1 MAIRIEWDEFE
12 IALLIE
18 ACEEVLRKGKPKS
31 EVVKTVSSNLRKR
44 AISKNIAIDDVFRN
58 ENGIAL
64 QMQKMAYLLTHGEK
78 GMPGAS
84 KLYAEV
90 AELREENPKKF
101 EEILKRAKEEIEMTD
116 LSQQNIDKKALF
128 AQWLNEHPIKKY
140 TPSAIIDALDVA
152 SRYCVSKKVCKD
164 GFWSMQNKAEFNAVA
179 SKLLSFRLFRLKYR
193 SAAAKM
199 DKAIPLYKAFL
210 DSYVASREEN
220 TAEFEGEA
228 LNEPDSMLSTA
239 AANSDDIIRLDFSD
253 IGSLVFSRPVCLN
266 YKDHTFTDFN
276 SWASLYAKVAFL
288 LKQDYPQIIVDGG
301 SLSEGAAQEFSMNS
315 KALRKP
321 KAITDGL
328 FIETNHSAT
337 EIASRIA
344 TLLRLCGVDLNEVS
358 ITYTLKKEAEQKRTS
373 QARSENEK
381 LYEKLYS
388 ISRIYDDPAGLSLN
402 RITGLLGRSDDRELV
417 QGILDHAPWAHRIEN
432 GIYSFASAD
441 TISARNEK
449 KAGKDDTISDS
460 AFYDYLDKTLCMAE
474 PTCRSYVS
482 AIRSAEKY
490 AKDYG
495 FTSYRIY
502 DVTTSDAVALLNAL
516 MRDDGFAAYNIRQHN
531 RFRAAFTKFAEVAGQ
546 SIVVKKTGA
555 QLQNKPQEQPI
566 APFDKEK
573 YIEILMCRYRNG
585 ITFDSIDFDNFRETY
600 EDLYDSSIDADD
612 DTLEKQLRL
621 CGVFYNNRLFPAEG
635 IMDDETREKLF
646 TYIENS
652 FSSGKKVLYYKAV
665 FEDLADAF
673 ANCYSLADE
682 HMLRVFIEF
691 TADPD
696 KYYFFKDY
704 MSVEANVKIDDTAE
718 VEDFL
723 LSAGKPMKVEDVCT
737 ALTHIPKERVDSII
751 KFDSRFRRNAK
762 GEYFHADIF
771 EISEPELEK
780 IAAIIDGSIAENGY
794 AIWTDIWNIIQETMP
809 VFLENNLYLS
819 ALGVRNAISAHYLGK
834 FNFNGAVISRPED
847 RYEMRDIYQLYAK
860 HHPTFTADDIYNLS
874 KELDTVIYFEAL
886 SEVSVRVSHDLFISK
901 EMISFDTDAADRAI
915 NSFLSKD
922 YIRIREIDSFL
933 IFPNVGYEW
942 NEYLLESFLLS
953 YSKKFALVNNGLS
966 LNNVAGFVVKKSG
979 QINDFIDACAA
990 FLADGRIELKKVD
1003 ALNYLAD
1010 MNVISRR
1017 SYKDIDLALRRAAQ
1031 IRRRK
1036 E

>member
-18 ACEEVLRKGKPKS
+18 ACEEVLYKGKPKS
-31 EVVKTVSSNLRKR
+31 EVVKTVSSNLQKR
-44 AISKNIAIDDVFRN
+44 AISKNIAIDAVFRN

-64 QMQKMAYLLTHGEK
+64 QMQKMIYLLTHGEK

-152 SRYCVSKKVCKD
+152 SHYCVSKKVCKD
-164 GFWSMQNKAEFNAVA
+164 DFWSMQTKAEFNAA
-179 SKLLSFRLFRLKYR
+179 TSKLLSFRLFRLKYR

-210 DSYVASREEN
+210 DSYEASQVKS
-220 TAEFEGEA
+220 AVDFEGEA
-228 LNEPDSMLSTA
+228 SNGPDDMLSSVSA
-239 AANSDDIIRLDFSD
+239 KSDDTIQT
-253 IGSLVFSRPVCLN
+253 
-266 YKDHTFTDFN
+266 K
-276 SWASLYAKVAFL
+276 
-288 LKQDYPQIIVDGG
+288 
-301 SLSEGAAQEFSMNS
+301 SE
-315 KALRKP
+315 
-321 KAITDGL
+321 T
-328 FIETNHSAT
+328 
-337 EIASRIA
+337 
-344 TLLRLCGVDLNEVS
+344 
-358 ITYTLKKEAEQKRTS
+358 
-373 QARSENEK
+373 EK
-381 LYEKLYS
+381 LYDKLYS
-388 ISRIYDDPAGLSLN
+388 ISRIYDDPVGLSLN
-402 RITGLLGRSDDRELV
+402 RITGLLGQNVDSELV
-417 QGILDHAPWAHRIEN
+417 QSILDHATWAYRIAD
-432 GIYSFASAD
+432 GVYSFASAE
-441 TISARNEK
+441 TISTRNEK
-449 KAGKDDTISDS
+449 KAGKDIIISDS
-460 AFYDYLDKTLCMAE
+460 AFYDYLDKTLGMAE

-490 AKDYG
+490 AKNYG
-495 FTSYRIY
+495 FASCRIY
-502 DVTTSDAVALLNAL
+502 DVNTSDAVSLLNAL
-516 MRDDGFAAYNIRQHN
+516 MSDDGFTAYNIRQHN
-531 RFRAAFTKFAEVAGQ
+531 RFRAAFTKFAEMANQ
-546 SIVVKKTGA
+546 SIVI
-555 QLQNKPQEQPI
+555 NKALIQPQEQTV
-566 APFDKEK
+566 ATFDREK
-573 YIEILMCRYRNG
+573 YVKILMRRYRNG
-585 ITFDSIDFDNFRETY
+585 ITFDSIDFDNFREIY
-600 EDLYDSSIDADD
+600 EELYDSRLDVND

-635 IMDDETREKLF
+635 IMDDKTKEKLF
-646 TYIENS
+646 AYIESS
-652 FSSGKKVLYYKAV
+652 FSSGKKALYYKAI

-673 ANCYSLADE
+673 ANCYTLTDE
-682 HMLRVFIEF
+682 RMLHVFIEF
-691 TADPD
+691 TADSG

-704 MSVEANVKIDDTAE
+704 MSAEADVKIDDTAE

-723 LSAGKPMKVEDVCT
+723 LSAGKPMKVEDVCA
-737 ALTHIPKERVDSII
+737 ALTHIPKEKVDNII
-751 KFDSRFRRNAK
+751 KSDSRFRRNAK

-771 EISEPELEK
+771 EISGSELEK

-794 AIWTDIWNIIQETMP
+794 AIWTDIWNKIQETMP

-819 ALGVRNAISAHYLGK
+819 ALGVRNAISVHYLGR
-834 FNFNGAVISRPED
+834 FNFNGAVISRPAD
-847 RYEMRDIYQLYAK
+847 HYEMRDIYQLYAK
-860 HHPTFTADDIYNLS
+860 HHPTFTADDIYALS

-886 SEVSVRVSHDLFISK
+886 SAVSVRVSHDLFVSK
-901 EMISFDTDAADRAI
+901 EMISFDTNAVDSAI
-915 NSFLSKD
+915 DSFLSKD

-933 IFPNVGYEW
+933 VFPNVGYEW

-979 QINDFIDACAA
+979 QIKDFIDACAA
-990 FLADGRIELKKVD
+990 FLADGRIELNKVD
-1003 ALNYLAD
+1003 TLNYLAD

>member
-301 SLSEGAAQEFSMNS
+301 SLSEGAAPEFSMNS

-531 RFRAAFTKFAEVAGQ
+531 RFRAAFTKFAEMAGQ
-546 SIVVKKTGA
+546 SIVVKKTDA

-566 APFDKEK
+566 APFDKEE

-682 HMLRVFIEF
+682 HILPSFETVVDEQATKM
-691 TADPD
+691 
-696 KYYFFKDY
+696 
-704 MSVEANVKIDDTAE
+704 
-718 VEDFL
+718 DF
-723 LSAGKPMKVEDVCT
+723 VT
-737 ALTHIPKERVDSII
+737 ALKPR
-751 KFDSRFRRNAK
+751 
-762 GEYFHADIF
+762 
-771 EISEPELEK
+771 
-780 IAAIIDGSIAENGY
+780 AAIVEKLDVTNSRAF
-794 AIWTDIWNIIQETMP
+794 
-809 VFLENNLYLS
+809 FLD
-819 ALGVRNAISAHYLGK
+819 ALGVEYLGFIQEK
-834 FNFNGAVISRPED
+834 CSEYGLSVDVSCGRCELPSITSQNKEFVATLQSKGCVIADIKDLDDIKHHGEDSFDYEKEKNPIYLIRELEIIDELLKKIQASIFNGSYEKAIIISDHGASRLAVLHETENIWSMATSGEHSGRCCPVNELNSKPNAAIEENGFWVLANYDRFKGGRKANVEVHGGASLEEVAVPIIEITRKQTNIEAFILDSSRVITLAAKEHAALRIYVGVKSNSIGIMLNGQYYDALATSEPYIYSVDLADYTRKGTYTFEILNGN
-847 RYEMRDIYQLYAK
+847 DI
-860 HHPTFTADDIYNLS
+860 LS
-874 KELDTVIYFEAL
+874 
-886 SEVSVRVSHDLFISK
+886 
-901 EMISFDTDAADRAI
+901 
-915 NSFLSKD
+915 
-922 YIRIREIDSFL
+922 
-933 IFPNVGYEW
+933 
-942 NEYLLESFLLS
+942 
-953 YSKKFALVNNGLS
+953 
-966 LNNVAGFVVKKSG
+966 SG
-979 QINDFIDACAA
+979 QKFEIKKMGMSENAGLFDF
-990 FLADGRIELKKVD
+990 
-1003 ALNYLAD
+1003 
-1010 MNVISRR
+1010 
-1017 SYKDIDLALRRAAQ
+1017 
-1031 IRRRK
+1031 
-1036 E
+1036 

>member
-18 ACEEVLRKGKPKS
+18 ASEEILYKGKPKS

-44 AISKNIAIDDVFRN
+44 AISKNIVIDAVFRN

-64 QMQKMAYLLTHGEK
+64 QMQKMIYLLTHGEK

-90 AELREENPKKF
+90 AQLREENPKKF

-152 SRYCVSKKVCKD
+152 SHYCVSKKVCKD
-164 GFWSMQNKAEFNAVA
+164 DFWSMQTKAEFNAA
-179 SKLLSFRLFRLKYR
+179 TSKLLSFRLFRLKYR

-210 DSYVASREEN
+210 DSYEASQVKSVVD
-220 TAEFEGEA
+220 FEGEA
-228 LNEPDSMLSTA
+228 SNGPDDMLSSVSA
-239 AANSDDIIRLDFSD
+239 KSDDTIQT
-253 IGSLVFSRPVCLN
+253 
-266 YKDHTFTDFN
+266 K
-276 SWASLYAKVAFL
+276 
-288 LKQDYPQIIVDGG
+288 
-301 SLSEGAAQEFSMNS
+301 SE
-315 KALRKP
+315 
-321 KAITDGL
+321 T
-328 FIETNHSAT
+328 
-337 EIASRIA
+337 
-344 TLLRLCGVDLNEVS
+344 
-358 ITYTLKKEAEQKRTS
+358 
-373 QARSENEK
+373 EK
-381 LYEKLYS
+381 LYDKLYS
-388 ISRIYDDPAGLSLN
+388 ISRIYDDPVGLSLN
-402 RITGLLGRSDDRELV
+402 RITGLLGQNIDSELV
-417 QGILDHAPWAHRIEN
+417 QSILDHAMWAHRIAD
-432 GIYSFASAD
+432 GVYSFASAE

-449 KAGKDDTISDS
+449 KAGKDIIISDS
-460 AFYDYLDKTLCMAE
+460 AFYDYLDKTLGMAE

-495 FTSYRIY
+495 FASYRIY
-502 DVTTSDAVALLNAL
+502 DVNAIDAVALLNAL
-516 MRDDGFAAYNIRQHN
+516 MSDDGFAAYNIRQHN
-531 RFRAAFTKFAEVAGQ
+531 RFRASFTKFAEMANQ
-546 SIVVKKTGA
+546 SIVI
-555 QLQNKPQEQPI
+555 NKSVIQPQEKSQGQTV
-566 APFDKEK
+566 AVFDREK
-573 YIEILMCRYRNG
+573 YIEILRRRYRNG
-585 ITFDSIDFDNFRETY
+585 ITFDSIDFDNFREIY
-600 EDLYDSSIDADD
+600 EELYDSRLDVND

-635 IMDDETREKLF
+635 IMDDETKEKLF
-646 TYIENS
+646 AYIESS
-652 FSSGKKVLYYKAV
+652 FSSGKKALYYKAV
-665 FEDLADAF
+665 FEDLADTF
-673 ANCYSLADE
+673 ANCYTLTDE
-682 HMLRVFIEF
+682 RMLRVFIEF
-691 TADPD
+691 TADSG

-704 MSVEANVKIDDTAE
+704 MSAEADVKIDDTAE

-723 LSAGKPMKVEDVCT
+723 LSAGKPMKVEDVCA
-737 ALTHIPKERVDSII
+737 ALTHIPKEKVDSII
-751 KFDSRFRRNAK
+751 KSDSRFRRNAK

-771 EISEPELEK
+771 EISESELEK

-794 AIWTDIWNIIQETMP
+794 AIWTDIWNKIQETMP
-809 VFLENNLYLS
+809 IFLENNLYLS
-819 ALGVRNAISAHYLGK
+819 ALGVRNAISVHYLGR
-834 FNFNGAVISRPED
+834 FNFNGAVISRPAD

-860 HHPTFTADDIYNLS
+860 HHPTFTADDIYTLS

-886 SEVSVRVSHDLFISK
+886 SAVSVRVSHDLFVSK
-901 EMISFDTDAADRAI
+901 EIISFEANAVDSAI
-915 NSFLSKD
+915 DSFLSRD

-933 IFPNVGYEW
+933 VFPNVGYEW

-979 QINDFIDACAA
+979 QIKDFIDACAA
-990 FLADGRIELKKVD
+990 FLADGRIELNKVD

-1036 E
+1036 G

>member
-18 ACEEVLRKGKPKS
+18 ACEEVLHKGKPKS

-44 AISKNIAIDDVFRN
+44 AISKNIVIDDVFRN

-64 QMQKMAYLLTHGEK
+64 QMQKMTYLLTHGEK

-116 LSQQNIDKKALF
+116 LSRQNIDKKSLF
-128 AQWLNEHPIKKY
+128 AQWLSEHPIKKY
-140 TPSAIIDALDVA
+140 TPSAIIDALDIA
-152 SRYCVSKKVCKD
+152 SHYCVSKKVCKD
-164 GFWSMQNKAEFNAVA
+164 DFWSMQNKTEFNAA
-179 SKLLSFRLFRLKYR
+179 TSKLLSFRLFRLKYR

-210 DSYVASREEN
+210 DSYEASQVKS
-220 TAEFEGEA
+220 AVEFEGEA
-228 LNEPDSMLSTA
+228 SNGPDDMLSRVTA
-239 AANSDDIIRLDFSD
+239 KSDDTIQT
-253 IGSLVFSRPVCLN
+253 
-266 YKDHTFTDFN
+266 K
-276 SWASLYAKVAFL
+276 
-288 LKQDYPQIIVDGG
+288 
-301 SLSEGAAQEFSMNS
+301 
-315 KALRKP
+315 
-321 KAITDGL
+321 
-328 FIETNHSAT
+328 
-337 EIASRIA
+337 
-344 TLLRLCGVDLNEVS
+344 
-358 ITYTLKKEAEQKRTS
+358 
-373 QARSENEK
+373 SENEK
-381 LYEKLYS
+381 LYDKLHS
-388 ISRIYDDPAGLSLN
+388 ISRIYDDPVGLSLN
-402 RITGLLGRSDDRELV
+402 RITGLLGQNVDSELV
-417 QGILDHAPWAHRIEN
+417 RRILDHASWAHRIAD
-432 GIYSFASAD
+432 GIYSFASAE
-441 TISARNEK
+441 TISASNEK
-449 KAGKDDTISDS
+449 KAGKDASISDS
-460 AFYDYLDKTLCMAE
+460 TFYDYLDKTLGMAE

-495 FTSYRIY
+495 FASCRIY
-502 DVTTSDAVALLNAL
+502 DVNTSDAVSLLNAL
-516 MRDDGFAAYNIRQHN
+516 MSDDSFTAYNIRQHN
-531 RFRAAFTKFAEVAGQ
+531 RFRAAFTKFAEMANQ
-546 SIVVKKTGA
+546 SVVI
-555 QLQNKPQEQPI
+555 NKALIQPQEQTV
-566 APFDKEK
+566 ATFDREK
-573 YIEILMCRYRNG
+573 YVEILMRRYRNG
-585 ITFDSIDFDNFRETY
+585 ITFDSIDFDNFREIY
-600 EDLYDSSIDADD
+600 EELYDSRLDVND

-635 IMDDETREKLF
+635 IMDDETKEKLF
-646 TYIENS
+646 AYIESS
-652 FSSGKKVLYYKAV
+652 FSSGKKALYYKAI

-673 ANCYSLADE
+673 ANCYTLTDE
-682 HMLRVFIEF
+682 RMLHVFIEF
-691 TADPD
+691 TADSG

-704 MSVEANVKIDDTAE
+704 MSAEADVKIDDTAE

-723 LSAGKPMKVEDVCT
+723 LSAGKPMKVEDVCA
-737 ALTHIPKERVDSII
+737 ALTHIPKEKVDNII
-751 KFDSRFRRNAK
+751 KSDSRFRRNAK

-771 EISEPELEK
+771 EISGSELEK

-794 AIWTDIWNIIQETMP
+794 AIWTDIWNKIQETMP

-819 ALGVRNAISAHYLGK
+819 ALGVRNAISAHYLGR
-834 FNFNGAVISRPED
+834 FNFNGAVISRPAD

-860 HHPTFTADDIYNLS
+860 HHPTFTADDIYALS
-874 KELDTVIYFEAL
+874 KELNTVIYFEAL
-886 SEVSVRVSHDLFISK
+886 SAVSVRVSHDLFISK
-901 EMISFDTDAADRAI
+901 EMISLDTNAVDSAI
-915 NSFLSKD
+915 DSFLSKD

-933 IFPNVGYEW
+933 VFPNVGYEW

-979 QINDFIDACAA
+979 QIKDFIDACAA
-990 FLADGRIELKKVD
+990 FLADGRIELNKVD

>member
-164 GFWSMQNKAEFNAVA
+164 GFWSMQNKAEFNAA
-179 SKLLSFRLFRLKYR
+179 TSKLLSFRLFRLKYR

-253 IGSLVFSRPVCLN
+253 IGSLIFSKPVCLN

-301 SLSEGAAQEFSMNS
+301 SLSEGAAPEFSMNS

-344 TLLRLCGVDLNEVS
+344 TLLRLCGVDLNKVS

-402 RITGLLGRSDDRELV
+402 RITGLLGQSDDRELV

-460 AFYDYLDKTLCMAE
+460 AFYDYL
-474 PTCRSYVS
+474 
-482 AIRSAEKY
+482 
-490 AKDYG
+490 
-495 FTSYRIY
+495 
-502 DVTTSDAVALLNAL
+502 
-516 MRDDGFAAYNIRQHN
+516 
-531 RFRAAFTKFAEVAGQ
+531 
-546 SIVVKKTGA
+546 
-555 QLQNKPQEQPI
+555 
-566 APFDKEK
+566 
-573 YIEILMCRYRNG
+573 
-585 ITFDSIDFDNFRETY
+585 
-600 EDLYDSSIDADD
+600 
-612 DTLEKQLRL
+612 
-621 CGVFYNNRLFPAEG
+621 
-635 IMDDETREKLF
+635 
-646 TYIENS
+646 
-652 FSSGKKVLYYKAV
+652 
-665 FEDLADAF
+665 
-673 ANCYSLADE
+673 
-682 HMLRVFIEF
+682 VFIEF

-834 FNFNGAVISRPED
+834 FNFNGAVISRPENH
-847 RYEMRDIYQLYAK
+847 YEMRDIYQLYAK

-901 EMISFDTDAADRAI
+901 EMIPFDTDAVDRAI

-1017 SYKDIDLALRRAAQ
+1017 GYKDIDLALRRAAQ

>member
-18 ACEEVLRKGKPKS
+18 ASEEVLYKGKPKS

-44 AISKNIAIDDVFRN
+44 AISKNIAIDAVFRN

-64 QMQKMAYLLTHGEK
+64 QMQKMIYLLTHGEK

-90 AELREENPKKF
+90 AQLREENSKKF

-116 LSQQNIDKKALF
+116 LSRQNIDKKSLF
-128 AQWLNEHPIKKY
+128 AQWLSEHPIKKY
-140 TPSAIIDALDVA
+140 TPSAIIDALDIA
-152 SRYCVSKKVCKD
+152 SHYCVSKKVCKD
-164 GFWSMQNKAEFNAVA
+164 DFWSMQNKTEFNAA
-179 SKLLSFRLFRLKYR
+179 TSKLLSFRLFRLKYR

-210 DSYVASREEN
+210 DSYEASQVKS
-220 TAEFEGEA
+220 AVDFEGEA
-228 LNEPDSMLSTA
+228 SNGPDDMLSSVSA
-239 AANSDDIIRLDFSD
+239 KSDDTIQT
-253 IGSLVFSRPVCLN
+253 
-266 YKDHTFTDFN
+266 K
-276 SWASLYAKVAFL
+276 
-288 LKQDYPQIIVDGG
+288 
-301 SLSEGAAQEFSMNS
+301 SE
-315 KALRKP
+315 
-321 KAITDGL
+321 T
-328 FIETNHSAT
+328 
-337 EIASRIA
+337 
-344 TLLRLCGVDLNEVS
+344 
-358 ITYTLKKEAEQKRTS
+358 
-373 QARSENEK
+373 EK
-381 LYEKLYS
+381 LYDKLYS
-388 ISRIYDDPAGLSLN
+388 ISRIYDDPVGLSLN
-402 RITGLLGRSDDRELV
+402 RITGLLGQNIDSELV
-417 QGILDHAPWAHRIEN
+417 QSILDHAMWAHRIAD
-432 GIYSFASAD
+432 GVYSFASAE

-449 KAGKDDTISDS
+449 KAGKDIIISDS
-460 AFYDYLDKTLCMAE
+460 AFYDYLDKTLGMAE

-495 FTSYRIY
+495 FASYRIY
-502 DVTTSDAVALLNAL
+502 DVNASDAVALLNAL
-516 MRDDGFAAYNIRQHN
+516 MSDDGFAAYNIRQHN
-531 RFRAAFTKFAEVAGQ
+531 RFRASFTKFAEMANQ
-546 SIVVKKTGA
+546 SIVI
-555 QLQNKPQEQPI
+555 NKSVIQPQEKSQGQTV
-566 APFDKEK
+566 AVFDREK
-573 YIEILMCRYRNG
+573 YIEILMRRYRNG
-585 ITFDSIDFDNFRETY
+585 ITFDSIDFDNFREIY
-600 EDLYDSSIDADD
+600 EELYDSRLDVND

-635 IMDDETREKLF
+635 IMDDETKEKLF
-646 TYIENS
+646 AYIESS
-652 FSSGKKVLYYKAV
+652 FSSGKKALYYKAV
-665 FEDLADAF
+665 FEDLADTF
-673 ANCYSLADE
+673 ANCYTLTDE
-682 HMLRVFIEF
+682 RMLRVFIEF
-691 TADPD
+691 TADSG

-704 MSVEANVKIDDTAE
+704 MSAEADVKIDDTAE

-723 LSAGKPMKVEDVCT
+723 LSAGKPMKVEDVCA
-737 ALTHIPKERVDSII
+737 ALTHIPKEKVDSII
-751 KFDSRFRRNAK
+751 KSDSRFRRNAK

-771 EISEPELEK
+771 EISESELEK

-794 AIWTDIWNIIQETMP
+794 AIWTDIWNKIQETMP
-809 VFLENNLYLS
+809 FFLENNLYLS
-819 ALGVRNAISAHYLGK
+819 ALGVRNAISVHYLGR
-834 FNFNGAVISRPED
+834 FNFNGAVISRPAD

-860 HHPTFTADDIYNLS
+860 HHPTFTADDIYTLS

-886 SEVSVRVSHDLFISK
+886 SAVSVRVSHDLFVSK
-901 EMISFDTDAADRAI
+901 EMISFDTNAVDSAI
-915 NSFLSKD
+915 DSFLSRD

-933 IFPNVGYEW
+933 VFPNVGYEW

-979 QINDFIDACAA
+979 QIKDFIDACAA
-990 FLADGRIELKKVD
+990 FLADGRIELNKVD

>member
-18 ACEEVLRKGKPKS
+18 ACEEVLHKGKPKS

-64 QMQKMAYLLTHGEK
+64 QMQKMTYLLTHGEK

-116 LSQQNIDKKALF
+116 LSRQNIDKKSLF
-128 AQWLNEHPIKKY
+128 AQWLSEHPIKKY
-140 TPSAIIDALDVA
+140 TPSAIIDALDIA
-152 SRYCVSKKVCKD
+152 SHYCVSKKVCKD
-164 GFWSMQNKAEFNAVA
+164 DFWSMQNKTEFNAA
-179 SKLLSFRLFRLKYR
+179 TSKLLSFRLFRLKYR

-210 DSYVASREEN
+210 DSYEASQVKS
-220 TAEFEGEA
+220 AVEFEGEA
-228 LNEPDSMLSTA
+228 SNGPDDMLSSVTA
-239 AANSDDIIRLDFSD
+239 KSDDTI
-253 IGSLVFSRPVCLN
+253 
-266 YKDHTFTDFN
+266 
-276 SWASLYAKVAFL
+276 
-288 LKQDYPQIIVDGG
+288 Q
-301 SLSEGAAQEFSMNS
+301 S
-315 KALRKP
+315 K
-321 KAITDGL
+321 
-328 FIETNHSAT
+328 
-337 EIASRIA
+337 
-344 TLLRLCGVDLNEVS
+344 
-358 ITYTLKKEAEQKRTS
+358 
-373 QARSENEK
+373 SENEK
-381 LYEKLYS
+381 LYDKLHS
-388 ISRIYDDPAGLSLN
+388 ISRIYDDPVGLSLN
-402 RITGLLGRSDDRELV
+402 RITGLLGQNVDSELV
-417 QGILDHAPWAHRIEN
+417 RRILDHASWAHRIAD
-432 GIYSFASAD
+432 GIYSFASAE
-441 TISARNEK
+441 TISASNEK
-449 KAGKDDTISDS
+449 KAGKDASISDS
-460 AFYDYLDKTLCMAE
+460 TFYDYLDKTLGMAE

-495 FTSYRIY
+495 FASCRIY
-502 DVTTSDAVALLNAL
+502 DVNTSDAVSLLNAL
-516 MRDDGFAAYNIRQHN
+516 MSDDGFTAYNIRQHN
-531 RFRAAFTKFAEVAGQ
+531 RFRAAFTKFAEMANQ
-546 SIVVKKTGA
+546 SVVI
-555 QLQNKPQEQPI
+555 NKALIQPQEQTV
-566 APFDKEK
+566 ATFDREK
-573 YIEILMCRYRNG
+573 YVEILMRRYRNG
-585 ITFDSIDFDNFRETY
+585 ITFDSIDFDNFREIY
-600 EDLYDSSIDADD
+600 EELYDSRLDVND

-635 IMDDETREKLF
+635 IMDDETKEKLF
-646 TYIENS
+646 AYIESS
-652 FSSGKKVLYYKAV
+652 FSSGKKALYYKAI

-673 ANCYSLADE
+673 ANCYTLTDE
-682 HMLRVFIEF
+682 RMLHVFIEF
-691 TADPD
+691 TADSG

-704 MSVEANVKIDDTAE
+704 MSAEADVKIDDTAE

-723 LSAGKPMKVEDVCT
+723 LSAGKPMKVEDVCA
-737 ALTHIPKERVDSII
+737 ALTHIPKEKVDNII
-751 KFDSRFRRNAK
+751 KSDSRFRRNAK

-771 EISEPELEK
+771 EISGSELEK

-794 AIWTDIWNIIQETMP
+794 AIWTDIWNKIQETMP

-819 ALGVRNAISAHYLGK
+819 ALGVRNAISAHYLGR
-834 FNFNGAVISRPED
+834 FNFNGAVISRPAD

-860 HHPTFTADDIYNLS
+860 HHPTFTADDIYALS
-874 KELDTVIYFEAL
+874 KELNTVIYFEAL
-886 SEVSVRVSHDLFISK
+886 SAVSVRVSHDLFISK
-901 EMISFDTDAADRAI
+901 EMISLDTNAVDSAI
-915 NSFLSKD
+915 DSFLSKD

-933 IFPNVGYEW
+933 VFPNVGYEW

-979 QINDFIDACAA
+979 QIKDFIDACAA
-990 FLADGRIELKKVD
+990 FLADGRIELNKVD

>member
-12 IALLIE
+12 IALLID
-18 ACEEVLRKGKPKS
+18 ACEEVLYNGKPKS

-58 ENGIAL
+58 GNGITL
-64 QMQKMAYLLTHGEK
+64 QMQKMSYLLTHGEI

-101 EEILKRAKEEIEMTD
+101 EELLKRAKEEIEMTD
-116 LSQQNIDKKALF
+116 LSQQYINKKALF
-128 AQWLNEHPIKKY
+128 VQWLNEHPIKKY

-164 GFWSMQNKAEFNAVA
+164 DFWSMQNKAEFNAA
-179 SKLLSFRLFRLKYR
+179 TSKLLSFRLFRLKYR
-193 SAAAKM
+193 SAAVKM

-210 DSYVASREEN
+210 DSYVASRVKN

-228 LNEPDSMLSTA
+228 LNEPDGMLSTA
-239 AANSDDIIRLDFSD
+239 TVNSDGIIRLDFYD
-253 IGSLVFSRPVCLN
+253 IGSLAFSRPVSLN

-288 LKQDYPQIIVDGG
+288 LKQDYPQIIVDGV
-301 SLSEGAAQEFSMNS
+301 SLSEGAAPEFSMNL
-315 KALRKP
+315 KTLRKP

-344 TLLRLCGVDLNEVS
+344 TLLRLCGVDLNKVS
-358 ITYTLKKEAEQKRTS
+358 ISYTLKKEAEQKRMS
-373 QARSENEK
+373 QAKSENEK
-381 LYEKLYS
+381 LYDKLHS
-388 ISRIYDDPAGLSLN
+388 ISRIYDDPVGLSLN
-402 RITGLLGRSDDRELV
+402 SITGLLGQNVDSELV
-417 QGILDHAPWAHRIEN
+417 QSILDHATWAHRIAD
-432 GIYSFASAD
+432 GVYSFASAE

-449 KAGKDDTISDS
+449 KAGKDIIISDY
-460 AFYDYLDKTLCMAE
+460 AFYDYLDKTLSMAE

-495 FTSYRIY
+495 FASYRIY
-502 DVTTSDAVALLNAL
+502 DVNTSDAVSLLNAL
-516 MRDDGFAAYNIRQHN
+516 MSDDGFTAYNIRQHN
-531 RFRAAFTKFAEVAGQ
+531 RFRAAFTKFAEMTDQ
-546 SIVVKKTGA
+546 SIVI
-555 QLQNKPQEQPI
+555 NKAIIQPQEQTV
-566 APFDKEK
+566 ATFDREK
-573 YIEILMCRYRNG
+573 YIEILMRRYRNG
-585 ITFDSIDFDNFRETY
+585 ITFDSIDFDNFREIY
-600 EDLYDSSIDADD
+600 EELYDGRLDVNDY
-612 DTLEKQLRL
+612 TLEKQLRL

-635 IMDDETREKLF
+635 IMDDETKKKLF
-646 TYIENS
+646 AYIESS
-652 FSSGKKVLYYKAV
+652 FSSGKKALYYKAI

-673 ANCYSLADE
+673 ANCYTLTDE
-682 HMLRVFIEF
+682 RMLRVFIEF
-691 TADPD
+691 TADFG

-704 MSVEANVKIDDTAE
+704 MSVEANVKIDDAAE

-771 EISEPELEK
+771 EISESELEK

-794 AIWTDIWNIIQETMP
+794 AIWTDIWNKIQETMP

-819 ALGVRNAISAHYLGK
+819 ALGVRNAISAHYFGK

-901 EMISFDTDAADRAI
+901 EMIPFDTDAVDRAI

-933 IFPNVGYEW
+933 VFPNVGYEW

-966 LNNVAGFVVKKSG
+966 LNNVAGFVVKKGG

-1017 SYKDIDLALRRAAQ
+1017 SYKDIDQALRQAAQ

>member
-164 GFWSMQNKAEFNAVA
+164 GFWSMQNKAEFNAA
-179 SKLLSFRLFRLKYR
+179 TSKLLSFRLFRLKYR

-253 IGSLVFSRPVCLN
+253 IGSLIFSKPVCLN

-301 SLSEGAAQEFSMNS
+301 SLSEGAAPEFSMNS

-321 KAITDGL
+321 K
-328 FIETNHSAT
+328 
-337 EIASRIA
+337 
-344 TLLRLCGVDLNEVS
+344 
-358 ITYTLKKEAEQKRTS
+358 
-373 QARSENEK
+373 
-381 LYEKLYS
+381 
-388 ISRIYDDPAGLSLN
+388 
-402 RITGLLGRSDDRELV
+402 
-417 QGILDHAPWAHRIEN
+417 
-432 GIYSFASAD
+432 
-441 TISARNEK
+441 
-449 KAGKDDTISDS
+449 
-460 AFYDYLDKTLCMAE
+460 
-474 PTCRSYVS
+474 
-482 AIRSAEKY
+482 
-490 AKDYG
+490 
-495 FTSYRIY
+495 
-502 DVTTSDAVALLNAL
+502 
-516 MRDDGFAAYNIRQHN
+516 
-531 RFRAAFTKFAEVAGQ
+531 
-546 SIVVKKTGA
+546 
-555 QLQNKPQEQPI
+555 
-566 APFDKEK
+566 
-573 YIEILMCRYRNG
+573 
-585 ITFDSIDFDNFRETY
+585 
-600 EDLYDSSIDADD
+600 
-612 DTLEKQLRL
+612 
-621 CGVFYNNRLFPAEG
+621 
-635 IMDDETREKLF
+635 
-646 TYIENS
+646 
-652 FSSGKKVLYYKAV
+652 
-665 FEDLADAF
+665 
-673 ANCYSLADE
+673 
-682 HMLRVFIEF
+682 
-691 TADPD
+691 
-696 KYYFFKDY
+696 
-704 MSVEANVKIDDTAE
+704 
-718 VEDFL
+718 
-723 LSAGKPMKVEDVCT
+723 
-737 ALTHIPKERVDSII
+737 
-751 KFDSRFRRNAK
+751 
-762 GEYFHADIF
+762 
-771 EISEPELEK
+771 
-780 IAAIIDGSIAENGY
+780 
-794 AIWTDIWNIIQETMP
+794 
-809 VFLENNLYLS
+809 
-819 ALGVRNAISAHYLGK
+819 AISAHYLGK
-834 FNFNGAVISRPED
+834 FNFNGAVISRPENH
-847 RYEMRDIYQLYAK
+847 YEMRDIYQLYAK

-901 EMISFDTDAADRAI
+901 EMIPFDTDAVDRAI

-1017 SYKDIDLALRRAAQ
+1017 GYKDIDLALRRAAQ

>member
-18 ACEEVLRKGKPKS
+18 ACEEVLHKGKPKS
-31 EVVKTVSSNLRKR
+31 EAVKTVSSDLRKR

-64 QMQKMAYLLTHGEK
+64 QMQKMTYLLTRGEK

-101 EEILKRAKEEIEMTD
+101 EEILKRAKEEITMAD
-116 LSQQNIDKKALF
+116 LSQQNIGKKALF
-128 AQWLNEHPIKKY
+128 VQWLSEHPIKKY

-152 SRYCVSKKVCKD
+152 SHYCVSKKVCKD
-164 GFWSMQNKAEFNAVA
+164 DFWSMQNKAEFNAA
-179 SKLLSFRLFRLKYR
+179 TSKLLSFRLFRLKYR

-210 DSYVASREEN
+210 DSYEASQVKS
-220 TAEFEGEA
+220 AVEFEGEA
-228 LNEPDSMLSTA
+228 SNGPDDRLSSVTA
-239 AANSDDIIRLDFSD
+239 KSDDTIQT
-253 IGSLVFSRPVCLN
+253 
-266 YKDHTFTDFN
+266 K
-276 SWASLYAKVAFL
+276 
-288 LKQDYPQIIVDGG
+288 
-301 SLSEGAAQEFSMNS
+301 SE
-315 KALRKP
+315 
-321 KAITDGL
+321 T
-328 FIETNHSAT
+328 
-337 EIASRIA
+337 
-344 TLLRLCGVDLNEVS
+344 
-358 ITYTLKKEAEQKRTS
+358 
-373 QARSENEK
+373 EK
-381 LYEKLYS
+381 LYDKLYS
-388 ISRIYDDPAGLSLN
+388 ISRIYDDPVGLSLN
-402 RITGLLGRSDDRELV
+402 RITGLLGQNVDSELV
-417 QGILDHAPWAHRIEN
+417 RRILDHASWAHRIAD
-432 GIYSFASAD
+432 GIYSFASAE

-449 KAGKDDTISDS
+449 KSGKDAGISDS
-460 AFYDYLDKTLCMAE
+460 AFYDYLDKTLGMAE

-490 AKDYG
+490 ARDYG
-495 FTSYRIY
+495 FASYRIY
-502 DVTTSDAVALLNAL
+502 DVNTSDAVSLLNTL
-516 MRDDGFAAYNIRQHN
+516 MSDDGFATYNIRQHN
-531 RFRAAFTKFAEVAGQ
+531 RFRAAFTKFAEMADQ
-546 SIVVKKTGA
+546 SIVINKAVI
-555 QLQNKPQEQPI
+555 QLQEEPQEQTV
-566 APFDKEK
+566 AAFDREK
-573 YIEILMCRYRNG
+573 YIEILMRRYRNG
-585 ITFDSIDFDNFRETY
+585 ITFDSIDFDNFREIY
-600 EDLYDSSIDADD
+600 EELYDGRLDVND

-635 IMDDETREKLF
+635 IMDDETKERLF
-646 TYIENS
+646 AYIESS
-652 FSSGKKVLYYKAV
+652 FSSGKKALYYKAV

-673 ANCYSLADE
+673 ANCYTLTDE
-682 HMLRVFIEF
+682 HMLRAFIEF
-691 TADPD
+691 TADSG

-704 MSVEANVKIDDTAE
+704 MSAEADVKIDDTAE
-718 VEDFL
+718 VEDVL
-723 LSAGKPMKVEDVCT
+723 LSAGKPMKVEDVCA
-737 ALTHIPKERVDSII
+737 ALTHIPKEKVDSII
-751 KFDSRFRRNAK
+751 KSDSRFRRNAK

-780 IAAIIDGSIAENGY
+780 IAAIIDDSIAENGY
-794 AIWTDIWNIIQETMP
+794 AIWTDIWNKIQETMP

-819 ALGVRNAISAHYLGK
+819 ALGVRNAISVHYLGR
-834 FNFNGAVISRPED
+834 FNFNGAVISRPAD

-860 HHPTFTADDIYNLS
+860 HHPTFTADDIYTLS

-886 SEVSVRVSHDLFISK
+886 SVVSVRVSHDLFVSK
-901 EMISFDTDAADRAI
+901 EMISFEANAVDSAI
-915 NSFLSKD
+915 DSFLSKD

-933 IFPNVGYEW
+933 VFPNVGYEW

-979 QINDFIDACAA
+979 QIKDFIDACAA
-990 FLADGRIELKKVD
+990 FLADGRIELNKVD

>member
-1 MAIRIEWDEFE
+1 
-12 IALLIE
+12 
-18 ACEEVLRKGKPKS
+18 
-31 EVVKTVSSNLRKR
+31 
-44 AISKNIAIDDVFRN
+44 
-58 ENGIAL
+58 
-64 QMQKMAYLLTHGEK
+64 
-78 GMPGAS
+78 
-84 KLYAEV
+84 
-90 AELREENPKKF
+90 
-101 EEILKRAKEEIEMTD
+101 
-116 LSQQNIDKKALF
+116 
-128 AQWLNEHPIKKY
+128 
-140 TPSAIIDALDVA
+140 
-152 SRYCVSKKVCKD
+152 
-164 GFWSMQNKAEFNAVA
+164 
-179 SKLLSFRLFRLKYR
+179 
-193 SAAAKM
+193 
-199 DKAIPLYKAFL
+199 
-210 DSYVASREEN
+210 
-220 TAEFEGEA
+220 
-228 LNEPDSMLSTA
+228 
-239 AANSDDIIRLDFSD
+239 
-253 IGSLVFSRPVCLN
+253 
-266 YKDHTFTDFN
+266 
-276 SWASLYAKVAFL
+276 
-288 LKQDYPQIIVDGG
+288 
-301 SLSEGAAQEFSMNS
+301 
-315 KALRKP
+315 
-321 KAITDGL
+321 
-328 FIETNHSAT
+328 
-337 EIASRIA
+337 
-344 TLLRLCGVDLNEVS
+344 
-358 ITYTLKKEAEQKRTS
+358 
-373 QARSENEK
+373 
-381 LYEKLYS
+381 
-388 ISRIYDDPAGLSLN
+388 
-402 RITGLLGRSDDRELV
+402 
-417 QGILDHAPWAHRIEN
+417 
-432 GIYSFASAD
+432 
-441 TISARNEK
+441 
-449 KAGKDDTISDS
+449 
-460 AFYDYLDKTLCMAE
+460 
-474 PTCRSYVS
+474 
-482 AIRSAEKY
+482 
-490 AKDYG
+490 
-495 FTSYRIY
+495 
-502 DVTTSDAVALLNAL
+502 
-516 MRDDGFAAYNIRQHN
+516 
-531 RFRAAFTKFAEVAGQ
+531 
-546 SIVVKKTGA
+546 
-555 QLQNKPQEQPI
+555 
-566 APFDKEK
+566 
-573 YIEILMCRYRNG
+573 MCRYRNG

-794 AIWTDIWNIIQETMP
+794 AIWTDIWNKIQETMP

-901 EMISFDTDAADRAI
+901 EMIPFDTDAVDRAI

-933 IFPNVGYEW
+933 IFPNVSYEW

>member
-18 ACEEVLRKGKPKS
+18 ACEEVLHKGNPKS

-44 AISKNIAIDDVFRN
+44 AISKNIAIDAVFRN

-64 QMQKMAYLLTHGEK
+64 QMQKMTYLLTHGEK

-116 LSQQNIDKKALF
+116 LSRQNIDKKSLF
-128 AQWLNEHPIKKY
+128 AQWLSEHPIKKY

-152 SRYCVSKKVCKD
+152 SHYCVSKKVCKD
-164 GFWSMQNKAEFNAVA
+164 DFWNMQNKAEFNAA
-179 SKLLSFRLFRLKYR
+179 TSKLLSFRLFRLKYR

-210 DSYVASREEN
+210 DSYEASQVKS
-220 TAEFEGEA
+220 AVDFEGEA
-228 LNEPDSMLSTA
+228 SNGPDDMLSSVSA
-239 AANSDDIIRLDFSD
+239 KSDDTIQT
-253 IGSLVFSRPVCLN
+253 
-266 YKDHTFTDFN
+266 K
-276 SWASLYAKVAFL
+276 
-288 LKQDYPQIIVDGG
+288 
-301 SLSEGAAQEFSMNS
+301 SE
-315 KALRKP
+315 
-321 KAITDGL
+321 T
-328 FIETNHSAT
+328 
-337 EIASRIA
+337 
-344 TLLRLCGVDLNEVS
+344 
-358 ITYTLKKEAEQKRTS
+358 
-373 QARSENEK
+373 EK
-381 LYEKLYS
+381 LYDKLYS
-388 ISRIYDDPAGLSLN
+388 ISRIYDDPVGLSLN
-402 RITGLLGRSDDRELV
+402 RITGLLGQNVDSELV
-417 QGILDHAPWAHRIEN
+417 QSILDHATWAHRIAD
-432 GIYSFASAD
+432 GVYSFASAE

-449 KAGKDDTISDS
+449 KAGKDIIISDS
-460 AFYDYLDKTLCMAE
+460 AFYDYLDKTLGMAE

-495 FTSYRIY
+495 FASYRIY
-502 DVTTSDAVALLNAL
+502 DVNASDAVALLNAL
-516 MRDDGFAAYNIRQHN
+516 MSDDGFAAYNIRQHN
-531 RFRAAFTKFAEVAGQ
+531 RFRASFTKFAEMANQ
-546 SIVVKKTGA
+546 SIVINKSVI
-555 QLQNKPQEQPI
+555 QLQEKSQGQTV
-566 APFDKEK
+566 AVFDREK
-573 YIEILMCRYRNG
+573 YIEILMRRYRNG
-585 ITFDSIDFDNFRETY
+585 ITFDSIDFDNFREIY
-600 EDLYDSSIDADD
+600 EELYDSRLDVND

-621 CGVFYNNRLFPAEG
+621 CGVFYNDRLFPAEG
-635 IMDDETREKLF
+635 IMDDETKGKLF
-646 TYIENS
+646 AYIESS
-652 FSSGKKVLYYKAV
+652 FSSGKKALYYKAV
-665 FEDLADAF
+665 FEDLADTF
-673 ANCYSLADE
+673 ANCYTLTDE
-682 HMLRVFIEF
+682 RMLRVFIEF
-691 TADPD
+691 TADSG

-704 MSVEANVKIDDTAE
+704 MSAEADVKIDDTAE

-723 LSAGKPMKVEDVCT
+723 LSAGKPVKVEDVCA
-737 ALTHIPKERVDSII
+737 ALAHIPKEKVDSII
-751 KFDSRFRRNAK
+751 KSDSRFRRNAK
-762 GEYFHADIF
+762 GEYFHVDIF
-771 EISEPELEK
+771 EISESELEK

-794 AIWTDIWNIIQETMP
+794 AIWTDIWNKIQETMP

-819 ALGVRNAISAHYLGK
+819 ALGVRNAVSVHYLGR
-834 FNFNGAVISRPED
+834 FNFNGAVISRPAD

-860 HHPTFTADDIYNLS
+860 HHPTFTADDIYTLS

-886 SEVSVRVSHDLFISK
+886 SAVSVRVSHDLFVSK
-901 EMISFDTDAADRAI
+901 EMISFEANAVDSAI
-915 NSFLSKD
+915 DSFLSKD

-933 IFPNVGYEW
+933 VFPNVGYEW

-979 QINDFIDACAA
+979 HIKDFIDACAA
-990 FLADGRIELKKVD
+990 FLADGRIELNKVD

>member
-18 ACEEVLRKGKPKS
+18 ASEEVLYKGKPKS

-44 AISKNIAIDDVFRN
+44 AISKNIAIDAVFRN

-64 QMQKMAYLLTHGEK
+64 QMQKMIYLLTHGEK

-90 AELREENPKKF
+90 AQLREENPKKF

-152 SRYCVSKKVCKD
+152 SHYCVSKKVCKD
-164 GFWSMQNKAEFNAVA
+164 DFWSMQTKAEFNAA
-179 SKLLSFRLFRLKYR
+179 TSKLLSFRLFRLKYR

-199 DKAIPLYKAFL
+199 DKAIPLYKAFW
-210 DSYVASREEN
+210 DSYEASQVKS
-220 TAEFEGEA
+220 AVDFEGEA
-228 LNEPDSMLSTA
+228 SNGPDDMLSSVSA
-239 AANSDDIIRLDFSD
+239 KSDDTIQT
-253 IGSLVFSRPVCLN
+253 
-266 YKDHTFTDFN
+266 K
-276 SWASLYAKVAFL
+276 
-288 LKQDYPQIIVDGG
+288 
-301 SLSEGAAQEFSMNS
+301 SE
-315 KALRKP
+315 
-321 KAITDGL
+321 T
-328 FIETNHSAT
+328 
-337 EIASRIA
+337 
-344 TLLRLCGVDLNEVS
+344 
-358 ITYTLKKEAEQKRTS
+358 
-373 QARSENEK
+373 EK
-381 LYEKLYS
+381 LYDKLYS
-388 ISRIYDDPAGLSLN
+388 ISRIYDDPVGLSLN
-402 RITGLLGRSDDRELV
+402 RIMGLLGQNVDSELV
-417 QGILDHAPWAHRIEN
+417 QSILDHATWAHRIAD
-432 GIYSFASAD
+432 GVYSFASAE
-441 TISARNEK
+441 TIGARNEK
-449 KAGKDDTISDS
+449 KAGKDIIISDS
-460 AFYDYLDKTLCMAE
+460 AFYDYLDKTLGMAE

-495 FTSYRIY
+495 FASYRIY
-502 DVTTSDAVALLNAL
+502 DVNASDAVALLNAL
-516 MRDDGFAAYNIRQHN
+516 MSDDGFAAYNIRQHN
-531 RFRAAFTKFAEVAGQ
+531 RFRASFTKFAEMANQ
-546 SIVVKKTGA
+546 SIVI
-555 QLQNKPQEQPI
+555 NKSVVQPQEKSQGQTV
-566 APFDKEK
+566 AVFDREK
-573 YIEILMCRYRNG
+573 YIEILMRRYRNG
-585 ITFDSIDFDNFRETY
+585 ITFDSIDFDNFREIY
-600 EDLYDSSIDADD
+600 EELYDSRLDVND

-621 CGVFYNNRLFPAEG
+621 CGIFYNNRLFPAEG
-635 IMDDETREKLF
+635 IMDDETKGKLF
-646 TYIENS
+646 AYIESS
-652 FSSGKKVLYYKAV
+652 FSSGKKALYYKAV
-665 FEDLADAF
+665 FEDLADTF
-673 ANCYSLADE
+673 ANCYTLTDE
-682 HMLRVFIEF
+682 RMLRVFIEF
-691 TADPD
+691 TADSG

-704 MSVEANVKIDDTAE
+704 MSAEADVKIDDTAE

-723 LSAGKPMKVEDVCT
+723 LSAGKPMKVEDVCA
-737 ALTHIPKERVDSII
+737 ALTHIPKEKVDSII
-751 KFDSRFRRNAK
+751 KSDSRFRRNAK

-771 EISEPELEK
+771 EISESELEK

-794 AIWTDIWNIIQETMP
+794 AIWTDIWNKIQETMP
-809 VFLENNLYLS
+809 IFLENNLYLS
-819 ALGVRNAISAHYLGK
+819 ALGVRNAISVHYLGR
-834 FNFNGAVISRPED
+834 FNFNGAVISRPAD

-860 HHPTFTADDIYNLS
+860 HHPTFTADDIYALS

-886 SEVSVRVSHDLFISK
+886 SAVSVRVSHDLFVSK
-901 EMISFDTDAADRAI
+901 EMISFDTNAVDSAI
-915 NSFLSKD
+915 DSFLLKD

-933 IFPNVGYEW
+933 VFPNVGYEW

-953 YSKKFALVNNGLS
+953 YSEKFALVNNGLS

-979 QINDFIDACAA
+979 QIKDFIDACAA
-990 FLADGRIELKKVD
+990 FLADGRIELNKVD

>member
-12 IALLIE
+12 IVLLIE
-18 ACEEVLRKGKPKS
+18 ASEEVLYKGKPKS

-44 AISKNIAIDDVFRN
+44 AISKNIVIDAVFRN

-64 QMQKMAYLLTHGEK
+64 QMQKMIYLLTHGEK

-90 AELREENPKKF
+90 AQLREENPKKF

-152 SRYCVSKKVCKD
+152 SHYCVSKKVCKD
-164 GFWSMQNKAEFNAVA
+164 DFWSMQTKAEFNAA
-179 SKLLSFRLFRLKYR
+179 TSKLLSFRLFRLKYR

-210 DSYVASREEN
+210 DSYEASQVKS
-220 TAEFEGEA
+220 AVDFEGEA
-228 LNEPDSMLSTA
+228 SNGPDDMLSSVSA
-239 AANSDDIIRLDFSD
+239 KSDDTIQT
-253 IGSLVFSRPVCLN
+253 
-266 YKDHTFTDFN
+266 K
-276 SWASLYAKVAFL
+276 
-288 LKQDYPQIIVDGG
+288 
-301 SLSEGAAQEFSMNS
+301 SE
-315 KALRKP
+315 
-321 KAITDGL
+321 T
-328 FIETNHSAT
+328 
-337 EIASRIA
+337 
-344 TLLRLCGVDLNEVS
+344 
-358 ITYTLKKEAEQKRTS
+358 
-373 QARSENEK
+373 EK
-381 LYEKLYS
+381 LYDKLYS
-388 ISRIYDDPAGLSLN
+388 ISHIYDDPVGLSLN
-402 RITGLLGRSDDRELV
+402 RITGLLGQNIDSELV
-417 QGILDHAPWAHRIEN
+417 QSILDHATWAHRIAD
-432 GIYSFASAD
+432 GVYSFASAE

-449 KAGKDDTISDS
+449 KAGKDIIISDS
-460 AFYDYLDKTLCMAE
+460 AFYDYLDKTLGMAE

-495 FTSYRIY
+495 LASHRIY
-502 DVTTSDAVALLNAL
+502 DVNASDAVALLNAL
-516 MRDDGFAAYNIRQHN
+516 MSDDGFAAYNIRQHN
-531 RFRAAFTKFAEVAGQ
+531 RFRAAFTKFAEMANQ
-546 SIVVKKTGA
+546 SIVI
-555 QLQNKPQEQPI
+555 NKAIIQPQEQTV
-566 APFDKEK
+566 AAFDREK
-573 YIEILMCRYRNG
+573 YIEILMRRYRNG
-585 ITFDSIDFDNFRETY
+585 ITFDSIDFDNFREIY
-600 EDLYDSSIDADD
+600 EELYDSRLDVND

-635 IMDDETREKLF
+635 IMDDEAEGKLF
-646 TYIENS
+646 DYIESS
-652 FSSGKKVLYYKAV
+652 FSSGKKALYYKAI
-665 FEDLADAF
+665 FEDLADTF
-673 ANCYSLADE
+673 ANCYTLTDE
-682 HMLRVFIEF
+682 RMLHVFIEF
-691 TADPD
+691 TADSG

-704 MSVEANVKIDDTAE
+704 MSTEADVKIDDTAE

-723 LSAGKPMKVEDVCT
+723 LSAGKPMKVEDVCA
-737 ALTHIPKERVDSII
+737 ALTHIPKEKVDSII
-751 KFDSRFRRNAK
+751 KSDSRFRRNAK

-771 EISEPELEK
+771 EISESELEK

-794 AIWTDIWNIIQETMP
+794 AIWTDIWNKIQETMP

-819 ALGVRNAISAHYLGK
+819 ALGVRNVISAHYLGR
-834 FNFNGAVISRPED
+834 FNFNGAVISRPTD
-847 RYEMRDIYQLYAK
+847 RYEMRDVYQLYAK
-860 HHPTFTADDIYNLS
+860 HHPTFTTDDIYTLS

-886 SEVSVRVSHDLFISK
+886 SAVSVRVSHDLFISK
-901 EMISFDTDAADRAI
+901 EMISFDTNAVDSAI
-915 NSFLSKD
+915 GSFLSKD

-933 IFPNVGYEW
+933 VFPNVGYEW

-979 QINDFIDACAA
+979 QIKDFIDACAA